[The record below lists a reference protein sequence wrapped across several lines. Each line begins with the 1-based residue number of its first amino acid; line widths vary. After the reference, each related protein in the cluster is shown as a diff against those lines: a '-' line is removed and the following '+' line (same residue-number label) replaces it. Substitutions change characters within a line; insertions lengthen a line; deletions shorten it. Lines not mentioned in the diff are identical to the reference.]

1 MQNSTTIV
9 IIVLVT
15 VLLLAL
21 LGGVGMMGMGGFG
34 MMGNMMGSYGFG
46 FSPLGAIISFA
57 SRALI
62 IVGIV
67 LVVVWLAKS
76 AGKATGE
83 SSQSP
88 LDILK
93 MRYAKGEITKEQ
105 FEEMKQ
111 TLG

>member
-1 MQNSTTIV
+1 MQNSTTIL
-9 IIVLVT
+9 IIVVVALI
-15 VLLLAL
+15 LFL
-21 LGGVGMMGMGGFG
+21 LGGVGMMGIGGFG
-34 MMGNMMGSYGFG
+34 MMGNMMGGYGFG
-46 FSPLGAIISFA
+46 FSPLGAIISFV

-62 IVGIV
+62 IAGIV

-76 AGKATGE
+76 AGKATGG

>member
-1 MQNSTTIV
+1 VSQ
-9 IIVLVT
+9 
-15 VLLLAL
+15 A
-21 LGGVGMMGMGGFG
+21 
-34 MMGNMMGSYGFG
+34 
-46 FSPLGAIISFA
+46 P
-57 SRALI
+57 I

-88 LDILK
+88 LDVLK
-93 MRYAKGEITKEQ
+93 VRYAKGEITKEQ
-105 FEEMKQ
+105 FEEIKR